1 MWNNLKFSFITLI
14 LLLFNSS
21 SFIIHA
27 EQIPEPMIVNTLE
40 GNLTGD
46 NLRETIQLKGNLL
59 KDHSNYYQDLWVE
72 IKSPHSKKWKIPL
85 KGGYDP
91 NIELL
96 DLNQDHIDDLFY
108 QSIIDKSNDL
118 YSHHLYSLKKGVIK
132 EIALPNP
139 PYIKGHFENGFQV
152 EIQFSIKN
160 DNPVILNVKDS
171 AKEYI
176 NLGLYDKEGK
186 LLKPLSIVIN
196 PIFLYEPI
204 LISTSKGYGLKSF
217 QNVNGAH
224 NKDDLG
230 TIETLWYYEN
240 DTWITLDTNWIP
252 SK

>member
-1 MWNNLKFSFITLI
+1 MWNHLKFSFITLI
-14 LLLFNSS
+14 LLLFNIS

-27 EQIPEPMIVNTLE
+27 VQIPVPMFFNILE
-40 GNLTGD
+40 GNLSGD
-46 NLRETIQLKGNLL
+46 NLWEIIQLMIKLL
-59 KDHSNYYQDLWVE
+59 KNHRNYYQDHWVE

-160 DNPVILNVKDS
+160 DNHVILN
-171 AKEYI
+171 A
-176 NLGLYDKEGK
+176 
-186 LLKPLSIVIN
+186 
-196 PIFLYEPI
+196 
-204 LISTSKGYGLKSF
+204 
-217 QNVNGAH
+217 
-224 NKDDLG
+224 
-230 TIETLWYYEN
+230 
-240 DTWITLDTNWIP
+240 
-252 SK
+252 